1 MHMQSPQIQRSRLE
15 GMEAAQQPLDQSMPF
30 SIIIFGATGDLAR
43 KKLFPA
49 LYQLVLLGH
58 FPRTLNIVGYGR
70 SKVNLEEFVAKQ
82 CVNVKEQPALP
93 KHEFM
98 ARISFHAGPYDS
110 GDSFRELAQELT
122 VLEGGKP
129 SNRLY
134 YLSVPPT
141 LFGAVTAMINEH
153 ARAAD
158 PGFTRLMIEKPFGRD
173 SETFEELNEKTAAC
187 FDETQLYRMNH
198 YVGKE
203 AILNIST
210 LRWAN
215 QVVLPHIPAQP

>member
-1 MHMQSPQIQRSRLE
+1 
-15 GMEAAQQPLDQSMPF
+15 MPF
-30 SIIIFGATGDLAR
+30 SVIIFGASGDLAR
-43 KKLFPA
+43 KKIFPA

-70 SKVNLEEFVAKQ
+70 SKVKLDDFVTKQ
-82 CVNVKEQPALP
+82 CVNIKEQPALS
-93 KHEFM
+93 KDDFM

-110 GDSFRELAQELT
+110 PDSFKALAEELT
-122 VLEGGKP
+122 ALEGGRP

-141 LFGAVTAMINEH
+141 LFGAICVLIDEQC
-153 ARAAD
+153 RAVE

-173 SETFEELNEKTAAC
+173 SETFEELNEMTADC
-187 FDETQLYRMNH
+187 FRETELYRMNH

-215 QVVLPHIPAQP
+215 QVSRNPLPYPRKPLPRSHPALTLAS